1 MSSDR
6 SSYSI
11 HWPQLGLLAGIPV
24 WWFATSAWRPEL
36 RLAGWLAI
44 AFAVL
49 AWAERW
55 RPFRADWQTDRRA
68 LRRDGTVLALN
79 VPVDAAVTAALAW
92 LALTMVDGRSPLPFW
107 SQLLLGIGI
116 GELLSYALHRASHA
130 EGWLWRVHLLHHRP
144 TRLNL
149 ANALTAHPLNAA
161 YDKLARLAPLLW
173 LGWSDQAI
181 LAITL
186 FTLTQNL
193 VVHANVAG
201 TIGPLNL
208 VLGSAELHRLHH
220 STRER
225 DAGNFGTTVP
235 WWDLLFGTFRWRRIA
250 PQVGVFEPS
259 RYPDEF
265 ELARLLCWPFLRRCS
280 VSPEPGRRISATRG

>member
-6 SSYSI
+6 SLHSI
-11 HWPQLGLLAGIPV
+11 HWPHLLLLAGIPA
-24 WWFATSAWRPEL
+24 WWVVSSGWPPEWRL
-36 RLAGWLAI
+36 SGWLVV
-44 AFAVL
+44 AFALL
-49 AWAERW
+49 ALAERL
-55 RPFRADWQTDRRA
+55 RPFRRDWQTDGRA
-68 LRRDGTVLALN
+68 LRRDGTVFALN
-79 VPVDAAVTAALAW
+79 ALLDAALTAGLAW
-92 LALTMVDGRSPLPFW
+92 LALSLVDGRSSLPFW
-107 SQLLLGIGI
+107 SQLLLGVGL
-116 GELLSYALHRASHA
+116 GELFSYALHRASHA

-144 TRLNL
+144 ERLNV
-149 ANALTAHPLNAA
+149 ANALTAHPINAA
-161 YDKLARLAPLLW
+161 YDKLARLAPLLL
-173 LGWSDQAI
+173 LGWSDAAI

-235 WWDLLFGTFRWRRIA
+235 WWDLLFGTFRWRRTP
-250 PQVGVFEPS
+250 PQVGVFEPA

-265 ELARLLCWPFLRRCS
+265 ELVRLLCWPWGRYARR
-280 VSPEPGRRISATRG
+280 VALD